1 MQSGLEGAFGGWNAI
16 LVQTL
21 ASCLLHTG
29 KPLDEIYAS
38 ILGGIVLGIIAWRGQ
53 SLFFVLLLH
62 WLLGVSV
69 DVFVS
74 YF

>member
-1 MQSGLEGAFGGWNAI
+1 
-16 LVQTL
+16 
-21 ASCLLHTG
+21 
-29 KPLDEIYAS
+29 
-38 ILGGIVLGIIAWRGQ
+38 LGIIAWRGQ